1 VVESCEIVAPTAL
14 SPGEKP
20 TEPICKVAGWK
31 PVSVDT
37 VENREVSVPSLKS
50 NPDAAVAQYI
60 GIHYTEWFFGLLIAR
75 KIIEGTDNTIVKW

>member
-1 VVESCEIVAPTAL
+1 MSCEIIASTAL

-20 TEPICKVAGWK
+20 TEPICKEAGWT

-50 NPDAAVAQYI
+50 NPDSAVVQSLY
-60 GIHYTEWFFGLLIAR
+60 
-75 KIIEGTDNTIVKW
+75 